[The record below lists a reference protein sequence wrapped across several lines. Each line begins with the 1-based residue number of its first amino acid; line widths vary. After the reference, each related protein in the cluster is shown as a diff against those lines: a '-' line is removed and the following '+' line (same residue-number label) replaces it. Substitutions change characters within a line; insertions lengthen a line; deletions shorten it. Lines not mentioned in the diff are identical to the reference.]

1 MDAGIGGRFAL
12 CLLRGSVKTEGKKS
26 RERGNEGK
34 AKLLQ
39 LYPLEHSSTYIE
51 DSELPYSTSSTP
63 LNLANPFDR
72 SRDFFLSLLLFTSS
86 LSDNSV
92 QPSRPKR
99 LSIVY

>member
-51 DSELPYSTSSTP
+51 DSELPHTTSSTP
-63 LNLANPFDR
+63 LNVPNPFDR
-72 SRDFFLSLLLFTSS
+72 SRDFFLSLSFSPAHSPTTQSNLADLRGY
-86 LSDNSV
+86 L
-92 QPSRPKR
+92 
-99 LSIVY
+99 